1 MIWQRVRGSAS
12 VVPRCSLPKLSTS
25 GAAGFRRG
33 NGHRSGGGAGQ
44 GQGGS
49 GAADRALPGATCYTQ
64 VIEQPTGR
72 GADIRAEMVQEHGV
86 KKTVLAY
93 EAADEFRIKQGM
105 KRPIEARSV
114 ELNRAASQVSVEPSV
129 RA

>member
-1 MIWQRVRGSAS
+1 MCRDAACPSSQLQVQPVSDAAMATDRVAGLDKARVAP
-12 VVPRCSLPKLSTS
+12 VLLIERCS
-25 GAAGFRRG
+25 
-33 NGHRSGGGAGQ
+33 
-44 GQGGS
+44 
-49 GAADRALPGATCYTQ
+49 ATCYTQ
-64 VIEQPTGR
+64 VIEQPTGQ